1 MLPKKKTPKPRKRA
15 KRNASPTLGQAVERC
30 ARILRSADARAERAR
45 SCAAAHVELAER
57 RSRASTVRQLREL
70 LEALADDERRSA
82 VGALELLGL
91 KLPEGAA
98 P

>member
-1 MLPKKKTPKPRKRA
+1 MPPKKQTPQPRQRA
-15 KRNASPTLGQAVERC
+15 KRNAAPTLGQAVERC

-45 SCAAAHVELAER
+45 SCAAARVELAER
-57 RSRASTVRQLREL
+57 RSRASTASRVRAMLDTL
-70 LEALADDERRSA
+70 IPDDRTAA

-91 KLPEGAA
+91 AVPEA